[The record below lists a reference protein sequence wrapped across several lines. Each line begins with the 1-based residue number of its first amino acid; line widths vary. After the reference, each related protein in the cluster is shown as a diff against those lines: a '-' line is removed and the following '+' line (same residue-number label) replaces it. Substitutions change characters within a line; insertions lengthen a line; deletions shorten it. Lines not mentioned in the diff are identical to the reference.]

1 VVEEEHE
8 RKREREREREVEFW
22 SLIFRVE
29 NEKGD
34 GRDIEGRERR
44 NFVNKKMCWEMNSA
58 LGSTNSALGS
68 TVHLLGNRKF

>member
-1 VVEEEHE
+1 
-8 RKREREREREVEFW
+8 
-22 SLIFRVE
+22 LIFRVE